1 LAIRSDAFQNDDKDD
16 LAGTRIQWPKAM
28 GRIFERELKGILKGD
43 EDILARVT
51 KTCTPEEKKAYSK
64 IREHPFLVIRGAGSL
79 GMDLVAIR
87 WKISFPIEVKS
98 SASAV
103 LRFSRSE
110 KLLLQAEQMIRDC
123 TRVGLVP
130 MYAFRLKGKRGD
142 AWRVFALT
150 VENGD
155 QCFTGLQRLVYHR
168 LPKVTPSKEGN
179 FIMRWN
185 EGMPLSKFIA
195 YLSFLSDNESI
206 SSSGS

>member
-1 LAIRSDAFQNDDKDD
+1 
-16 LAGTRIQWPKAM
+16 M

-51 KTCTPEEKKAYSK
+51 KTCTPEEKEGYSK
-64 IREHPFLVIRGAGSL
+64 IRDHPFLVIRGAGSL

-98 SASAV
+98 SASDV
-103 LRFSRSE
+103 LRFSKSE
-110 KLLLQAEQMIRDC
+110 KLILQAEQMIRDC

-130 MYAFRLKGKRGD
+130 MYAYRLKAKRGD

-155 QCFTGLQRLVYHR
+155 KCFTGLQRLVYHK
-168 LPKVTPSKEGN
+168 LPKVIPSKEGN

-185 EGMPLSKFIA
+185 EGMPLSNFIA
-195 YLSFLSDNESI
+195 YLSFLSDDVSRN
-206 SSSGS
+206 SSGS